1 MLCGS
6 VWICD
11 ILRLI
16 TYAEYAFR
24 CIPHPIRSCFRVF
37 MHTCG
42 WSILRSVT
50 PMLNPSI
57 VHSIHMLVFVDVLL
71 VFVCVCDCVCA
82 LFFMS
87 SRSFMMIGH
96 HRFGRTLAPD
106 AENQLAFSAEN
117 RLAPDASLLTSTTC
131 TTSTTR
137 TKSTAFSTSTTQ
149 KH

>member
-1 MLCGS
+1 MQNMLSDASHIPS
-6 VWICD
+6 VH
-11 ILRLI
+11 
-16 TYAEYAFR
+16 A
-24 CIPHPIRSCFRVF
+24 
-37 MHTCG
+37 
-42 WSILRSVT
+42 
-50 PMLNPSI
+50 
-57 VHSIHMLVFVDVLL
+57 
-71 VFVCVCDCVCA
+71 FVCSCIHVVGQFFVPLHLCSIRRSSIPFICLYLLMCCLFSSVCVIVCA
-82 LFFMS
+82 RCFFMS